1 MQWRIWGGGA
11 HHRRHRVKR
20 GKNTAVTIPLGQMP
34 PAGKHT
40 QRYNALGSG
49 GGRRSCFP
57 VRSGPSA
64 WGTDQPTQL
73 ALPHTALL
81 TRLCCHTHVKYSK
94 MPHRKPER
102 VWSLGPAPRPEEH
115 LKTFLPW
122 GPIPLPELQQGRGR
136 PRHKTWSKTKELYEM
151 VEVLI
156 SLIVVITS
164 LQIHGS
170 KYHNVTVYVDYT
182 SVKLRGWGGG
192 GGNVLLT
199 KSN

>member
-1 MQWRIWGGGA
+1 MKDLG
-11 HHRRHRVKR
+11 R
-20 GKNTAVTIPLGQMP
+20 GSKSSQTQSKEGKKNTAVTIPLGQMP

-94 MPHRKPER
+94 
-102 VWSLGPAPRPEEH
+102 
-115 LKTFLPW
+115 
-122 GPIPLPELQQGRGR
+122 
-136 PRHKTWSKTKELYEM
+136 
-151 VEVLI
+151 
-156 SLIVVITS
+156 
-164 LQIHGS
+164 
-170 KYHNVTVYVDYT
+170 
-182 SVKLRGWGGG
+182 
-192 GGNVLLT
+192 LLT
-199 KSN
+199 NATQKAREGVKPGTCSPARGALEDLSSMGTNPIARAPAGKGETQTQDMK